1 MAEPDAEAPS
11 NVAVELVAEGNCILK
26 ITSN

>member
-11 NVAVELVAEGNCILK
+11 NVAVELVAEGNCIFETNAL
-26 ITSN
+26 